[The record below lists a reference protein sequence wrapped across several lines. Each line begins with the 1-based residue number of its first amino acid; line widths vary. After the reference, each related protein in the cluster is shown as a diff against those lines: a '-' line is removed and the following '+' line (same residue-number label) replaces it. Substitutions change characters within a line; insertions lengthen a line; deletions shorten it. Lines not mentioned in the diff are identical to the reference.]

1 MNEPAPL
8 LRYRLTSHA
17 KMEMLHRGITE
28 ADISGA
34 LSHPEQV
41 DEVRSGCVIYQSK
54 IARGEPPKVYLL
66 RVIVDMD
73 RDPPAVVTV
82 YRTSKIDKYWREDK

>member
-8 LRYRLTSHA
+8 LRYRFTGHA
-17 KMEMLHRGITE
+17 KIEMRRRGITE
-28 ADISGA
+28 ADISAA

-41 DEVRSGCVIYQSK
+41 DEVRSGRVIYQSK
-54 IARGEPPKVYLL
+54 IAQGEPPKVYLL
-66 RVIVDMD
+66 RVIVDLD

-82 YRTSKIDKYWREDK
+82 YRTSKVDKYRREDK